1 MHKWMAIGLSAVLAA
16 CSATGP
22 FFGPLGAEET
32 SRPAAAT
39 DPAPQALDA
48 RGLGVYLDM
57 MRRLI
62 EGDAVEQAETF
73 RRVQQ
78 EADASPTTTNRL
90 KLALALAVPN
100 QPASDP
106 KKAAEL
112 LSALLSDNDA
122 LLAEERVL
130 ATIELNDVQQR
141 LVLDAAA
148 EQIKRDAEEQR
159 ARQNTEESQR
169 LEAALEENRKLKA
182 QLDDALAKLDA
193 ITTIEQSIRK
203 RESAD
208 APN

>member
-1 MHKWMAIGLSAVLAA
+1 MHKWMTIGLSTTLAA

-22 FFGPLGAEET
+22 FFGPLGAQEA
-32 SRPAAAT
+32 SRPAAEA
-39 DPAPQALDA
+39 APSQALDA

-62 EGDAVEQAETF
+62 DGDAVEQAETF

-78 EADASPTTTNRL
+78 DADASPTTTNRL

-106 KKAAEL
+106 EKAAEL
-112 LSALLSDNDA
+112 LSALLSENDA

-141 LVLDAAA
+141 LILDAAA
-148 EQIKRDAEEQR
+148 EQIKRDAQEQR

-193 ITTIEQSIRK
+193 ITTIEQSIRE

-208 APN
+208 APK